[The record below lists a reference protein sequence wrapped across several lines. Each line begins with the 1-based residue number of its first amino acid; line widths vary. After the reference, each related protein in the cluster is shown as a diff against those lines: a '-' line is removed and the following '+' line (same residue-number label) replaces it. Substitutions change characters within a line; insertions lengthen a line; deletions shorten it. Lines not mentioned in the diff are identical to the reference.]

1 MKYKYFVNAEQWRIL
16 HKVYPGM
23 DEKLGM
29 KQAIRTLFSASYVAV
44 LWAMLA
50 AINPVRGITQYHF
63 ASLAQSEWRLA
74 DSDYECMLIHDIPRY
89 GRAVFWQVPGSQ
101 LQFALQV
108 LQPPV
113 KEGLVTVRSTPPGWK
128 HDAKPRKLGKM
139 EISKGETP
147 IHWHRKLALR
157 LFYELENG
165 MSPCFSYSDWAD
177 GTDEVKVLLSTVRF
191 RDVLPKFKQCVR
203 ALTRW
208 EASNAELSN
217 LAETARVYFATDS
230 SELTEGAR
238 LTLSKLASE
247 LKLSPKSRTLQISG
261 HADLRGTDT
270 YNDRLSKRRAK
281 AVKDYL
287 VSLGVRGM
295 KVRIRY
301 FGERRPVDPK
311 NTEQAWAR
319 NRRAAIFLIK

>member
-1 MKYKYFVNAEQWRIL
+1 
-16 HKVYPGM
+16 M
-23 DEKLGM
+23 DEKLDM
-29 KQAIRTLFSASYVAV
+29 KQAIRIHFSASCILV
-44 LWAMLA
+44 LCTTLA
-50 AINPVRGITQYHF
+50 AIHPAHAVTQYHF
-63 ASLAQSEWRLA
+63 ASLAQSEWRLVN
-74 DSDYECMLIHDIPRY
+74 SDYECMLIHDIPRY
-89 GRAVFWQVPGSQ
+89 GRAVFWQVPGNQ

-108 LQPPV
+108 LQPPI
-113 KEGLVTVRSTPPGWK
+113 EDGLVTVRSTPPGWK
-128 HDAKPRKLGKM
+128 HDAEPRKLGKM

-165 MSPCFSYSDWAD
+165 MAPSFSYSDWAD

-191 RDVLPKFKQCVR
+191 RDVLPKFKKCVK
-203 ALTRW
+203 ALPRW
-208 EASNAELSN
+208 QASNAGLSN

-247 LKLSPKSRTLQISG
+247 LKLTPKSKTIKISG
-261 HADLRGTDT
+261 HADLRGTHP

-281 AVKDYL
+281 AVRDHL
-287 VSLGVRGM
+287 ISLGVRGI
-295 KVRIRY
+295 KVRVRH

-311 NTEQAWAR
+311 NNEQAWAR
-319 NRRAAIFLIK
+319 NRRAAIFLIE